1 MGDHVHT
8 GSGDEEHSIAI
19 DRVSLSIG
27 QSQLL
32 DDISIKVRQ
41 GSMTAIIG
49 ANGAGK
55 TTVLK
60 CLLGLVQPSSG
71 CVEVNGKDV
80 NLYSRVDLAREL
92 AYVPQLLNSSV
103 PFTVLDFV
111 MMGRYAHEGGFRYK
125 DKDGEMVAMEA
136 LQRVNM
142 SKFSDRELQTL
153 SGGER
158 QKVCL
163 AAALA
168 QESKILILDEP
179 SAHLDPRQCEE
190 VHQLLTG
197 VAESSGLTI
206 LTVTHDLNWAAMDY
220 DYVFGMKDGR
230 VVAEGLASEVITGDG
245 LRALFGVDFT
255 IVSHPDIERGMVVPT
270 VRNREGTSF

>member
-1 MGDHVHT
+1 MGDYLKA
-8 GSGDEEHSIAI
+8 GSGDLEYSILVEG
-19 DRVSLSIG
+19 VSLSIG
-27 QSQLL
+27 RSRLL
-32 DDISIKVRQ
+32 DDVSLKVKR
-41 GSMTAIIG
+41 GSMTAILG

-60 CLLGLVQPSSG
+60 CLLGLVKPSSG
-71 CVEVNGKDV
+71 RVEVNGRDV

-92 AYVPQLLNSSV
+92 AYVPQLLNASV
-103 PFTVLDFV
+103 SFTVLDFV
-111 MMGRYAHEGGFRYK
+111 MMGRYAYEGGFGYQ
-125 DKDGEMVAMEA
+125 DKEGEGVAMDA
-136 LQRVNM
+136 LQRVDM
-142 SKFSDRELQTL
+142 SKFIDRKLHTL

-168 QESKILILDEP
+168 QESEILILDEP
-179 SAHLDPRQCEE
+179 SAHLDPRQSEE
-190 VHQLLTG
+190 VHRLLAG

-230 VVAEGLASEVITGDG
+230 VVAEGLASEVITCDG

-255 IVSHPDIERGMVVPT
+255 IVPHPDTERGMVVPT
-270 VRNREGTSF
+270 VRNREGGIS